1 MTRIAFGLGGNL
13 PVRQA
18 AALARYA
25 EEQGFESCWV
35 HEAYWNRDALS
46 FLVTIAAG
54 TDRLGLATGCI
65 NPYTRHPVLVAS
77 SLATLDEL
85 SSGRAILGFGTGF
98 PGRLDEQGIAHDRP
112 IAAMRESIA
121 LIRRLWQG
129 EKVTTTGRTFSL
141 TNVAITVRPPH
152 AVPIYLA
159 GWGPDMLRV
168 AGQVCD
174 GYLAR
179 ALESPASCRR
189 LIGGV
194 RAAASDAG
202 RDPEAVDMAAYLLCA
217 VSSQRAEARAA
228 MRRDPFVVYQFAVI
242 DEAVLRES
250 GVDPQVKRR
259 IAEPFWRGDLAA
271 AREAVSDALLDAC
284 TLAGTASDVIA
295 RLEAYAAAGVRLPIL
310 QPIATTTPEIRRVIG
325 VGREFARSTSA
336 AGGPPSGANGPA
348 LRAHD
353 A

>member
-1 MTRIAFGLGGNL
+1 VAF
-13 PVRQA
+13 
-18 AALARYA
+18 ARYA
-25 EEQGFESCWV
+25 EGQGFESCWV

-46 FLVTIAAG
+46 CLVAIAVG

-85 SSGRAILGFGTGF
+85 SRGRAILGFGTGF

-129 EKVTTTGRTFSL
+129 EKVTFTGRSFSL
-141 TNVAITVRPPH
+141 KNVTLTVRPPH
-152 AVPIYLA
+152 SVPIYLA
-159 GWGPDMLRV
+159 GWGPHMLGV

-189 LIGGV
+189 LIGAV
-194 RAAASDAG
+194 RAAATAAG
-202 RDPEAVDMAAYLLCA
+202 RNPEAVDMAAYLLCA
-217 VSSQRAEARAA
+217 VSSDRAEARAA
-228 MRRDPFVVYQFAVI
+228 MRHDPFVVYQFAVI

-250 GVDPQVKRR
+250 GVDPQVKHR

-271 AREAVSDALLDAC
+271 ARDALSDALLNEFA
-284 TLAGTASDVIA
+284 LAGTAHDVIA

-310 QPIATTTPEIRRVIG
+310 QPIATTPSEVRRIID
-325 VGREFARSTSA
+325 VGREFARSASA
-336 AGGPPSGANGPA
+336 AGGTAPPGASSTA
-348 LRAHD
+348 LRGHHA
-353 A
+353 